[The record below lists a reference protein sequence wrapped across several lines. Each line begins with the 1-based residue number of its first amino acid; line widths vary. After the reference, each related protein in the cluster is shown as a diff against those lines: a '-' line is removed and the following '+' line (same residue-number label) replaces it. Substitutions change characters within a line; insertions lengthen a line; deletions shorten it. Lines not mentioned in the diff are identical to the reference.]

1 MKLAKRCAEV
11 SHCATVSGWQRR
23 QVSAPIV
30 VPAANPSFSTSL
42 RMRSKSPRS
51 SRVMMRAGK
60 NPPESVVVLAG

>member
-1 MKLAKRCAEV
+1 
-11 SHCATVSGWQRR
+11 
-23 QVSAPIV
+23 V

-51 SRVMMRAGK
+51 SRVTMRAGK